1 MSGKYRLKLL
11 DHAKQSATDA
21 LQNAAQA
28 TSDLSGNKIAN
39 RIMKVSRTSPQ
50 NNSETITN
58 EHDKEIPKK
67 KTYISPEERGE
78 ITDDLRL
85 I

>member
-1 MSGKYRLKLL
+1 MSFAINISKNIDKNISKNLSGKYRLKLL

-28 TSDLSGNKIAN
+28 TSDLSGNKIAS

-58 EHDKEIPKK
+58 EHDKEI
-67 KTYISPEERGE
+67 
-78 ITDDLRL
+78 L
-85 I
+85 

>member
-28 TSDLSGNKIAN
+28 TSDLSGNKIAS

-67 KTYISPEERGE
+67 KDIYISRRKRGNY
-78 ITDDLRL
+78 
-85 I
+85 